1 MALPAT
7 GSTITMNQVQVR
19 FGRTSGATVAL
30 RTNLGPFIGVT
41 TGSIL
46 LSSSFG
52 GR

>member
-19 FGRTSGATVAL
+19 FGRASGVTVAL
-30 RTNLGPFIGVT
+30 RANLGPFVSIT
-41 TGSIL
+41 TGSIN